1 MSDPYIPFKVV
12 SASVSLGSEIEG
24 WSLDEPAAEGDPERS
39 FLFDV
44 YFDVPFSATPVVH
57 LGVAGFDIDQ
67 CSSSRLKVSAEKITG
82 AGFQARVTTWRSSRV
97 YSVDINW
104 IAVGS

>member
-1 MSDPYIPFKVV
+1 MSDPYLPLKVV
-12 SASVSLGSEIEG
+12 SASVSLGSESKG
-24 WSLDEPAAEGDPERS
+24 WNLDAPAAEGDPERS

-44 YFDVPFSATPVVH
+44 YFDVPFSGTPVVH
-57 LGVAGFDIDQ
+57 LGLVGFDIDQ
-67 CSSSRLKVSAEKITG
+67 CSSSRVKLTAEKITG

-97 YSVDINW
+97 YSVDFDW